1 MVLELRHFSKNR
13 VSQMNVCAVLLIGV
27 LVVLLLKKQRQLH
40 EKNALIKSLEHAE
53 LECRLANEEA
63 EILQR
68 QLFQAQ
74 KLDSLGQLTSGIA
87 HDFNN
92 ILMGISGYTTLAM
105 LMNEKNARN
114 PNQEKITT
122 YLQGIEDC
130 NEKAADLVK
139 KMLIYCRQNDE
150 PDTIEIE
157 PSEVIFQQIMEMLRS
172 TISRCIELDF
182 IPNEVPN
189 IIIDQTQLHQII
201 VNLVINSRDA
211 IESVGNRVGKI
222 TVSLSFEYFDCR
234 CDACFKHI
242 HSWFVVISVSDNGT
256 GIDATY
262 IPHIFDPFF
271 TTKEI
276 GKGTGL
282 GLSIVSGIVR
292 QAGGHILVDSD
303 VGNGTRF
310 RVLFPPANAL
320 NLPTHSRQT

>member
-1 MVLELRHFSKNR
+1 
-13 VSQMNVCAVLLIGV
+13 MNVYAVLLIGV
-27 LVVLLLKKQRQLH
+27 LIVLLLKKQHQLH

-105 LMNEKNARN
+105 LMNEKNSKN
-114 PNQEKITT
+114 PNQEKIAT

-150 PDTIEIE
+150 PNTIEIE
-157 PSEVIFQQIMEMLRS
+157 PSVIIFQQVMEMLRS

-182 IPNEVPN
+182 VTNETPN
-189 IIIDQTQLHQII
+189 IVIDQTQLHQVI
-201 VNLVINSRDA
+201 VNLVINSRDS

-242 HSWFVVISVSDNGT
+242 HGWFVVISVVDNGA
-256 GIDATY
+256 GIDVSHLPY
-262 IPHIFDPFF
+262 IFDPFF

-282 GLSIVSGIVR
+282 GLSVVSGIVG

-303 VGNGTRF
+303 MEIGTRF
-310 RVLFPPANAL
+310 RVLFPPANL
-320 NLPTHSRQT
+320 SNLSTHSRQT